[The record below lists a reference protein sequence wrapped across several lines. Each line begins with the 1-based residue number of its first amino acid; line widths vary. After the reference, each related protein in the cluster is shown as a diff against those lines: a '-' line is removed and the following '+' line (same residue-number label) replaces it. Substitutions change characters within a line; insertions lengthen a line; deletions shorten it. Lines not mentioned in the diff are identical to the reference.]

1 MLHHNCR
8 LLMLAA
14 MSLAVLLGCSQAKR
28 MAIEGTVT
36 LDGQPLE
43 KGSIAFRPLPGTTG
57 PTAGAAIVRGK
68 FVISP
73 SGGPF
78 AGSFVVEISNVRP
91 TGRKVEGPR
100 GLVDEHLEFLP
111 ARYNAQSELRAEVK
125 TDGPNSFEFSLKSK

>member
-8 LLMLAA
+8 LLILAA
-14 MSLAVLLGCSQAKR
+14 ISLAALLGCGETKR
-28 MAIEGTVT
+28 MPIEGTVS

-43 KGSIAFRPLPGTTG
+43 KGSITFRPLPGTTG
-57 PTAGAAIVRGK
+57 PTAGAAIVNGK
-68 FVISP
+68 FVIMS

-78 AGSFVVEISNVRP
+78 AGKFVVEISDVRA

-111 ARYNAQSELRAEVK
+111 ARYNTRSELQAEVK
-125 TDGPNSFEFSLKSK
+125 DTGRNNLEFALKSK